1 MLTVFPWR
9 ICRAG
14 DGYLEY
20 AGRTMKREDLVQVR
34 NTLWKAADEL
44 RANSSMAPNEYRG
57 PVLGLIFLAYAEHR
71 FEAAR
76 PALEAKATARR
87 KVTAEDYRA
96 KSVLFIPDEARLSH
110 LVNMPEGAD
119 LGKAADAAMMAVEI
133 YNPELKD
140 VLPKGYQRLENRR
153 WLNCFASSRRYR
165 PNFRATRFV

>member
-1 MLTVFPWR
+1 
-9 ICRAG
+9 
-14 DGYLEY
+14 
-20 AGRTMKREDLVQVR
+20 MKREDLVQVR